1 MQDTLAWRAVTRSR
15 VRHPQRIYSVES
27 PYSIDEDSLRA
38 RPQITRGFATSPVCQ
53 HRSPPLLPRLL
64 NVLPRTAPARA
75 DALALRA
82 RKVRRPWP
90 TRTIEFL
97 PSSQQGETSCR

>member
-38 RPQITRGFATSPVCQ
+38 PADHAQLRDFARLSTPLSPVAA
-53 HRSPPLLPRLL
+53 PPSECS
-64 NVLPRTAPARA
+64 APDGAGA
-75 DALALRA
+75 
-82 RKVRRPWP
+82 
-90 TRTIEFL
+90 
-97 PSSQQGETSCR
+97 G